1 MDVLMAGGKGKSAS
15 AFQTPPP
22 TVNGPTPKSKSK
34 ETEVPKGASGV
45 KVDLKKRL
53 DPNEVART
61 QGKDPPAT
69 EAAKL
74 ARLRRLCEKKPSGKC
89 NVPEEL
95 HKRWLHGSL
104 QDREALVEELEA
116 AHWSKDHL
124 FEKNKFQSVYQS
136 MLLWNGTYVFSLIIL
151 DSPRVFQIVLA
162 CFFQDLFVSRV
173 TKTITKTNK
182 LTRKKKRGWFTKET
196 MNTVLKWSS
205 FLALNLKTI
214 INSQVN
220 MQISKYQFTLLV
232 FVITSNLQNIT
243 YSTGIPT
250 YSTSIPMPAQPRTYI
265 KSVVAYCEKPGNE
278 RLVKTLTCK

>member
-1 MDVLMAGGKGKSAS
+1 MQEQMDVLMAGGKGKSAS

-89 NVPEEL
+89 HVPEEL

-151 DSPRVFQIVLA
+151 DSPRGVSN
-162 CFFQDLFVSRV
+162 CFGMFLPGLVRLPGYEDHHQDQQVDSQEEEGLVHKRDHEYRTQVELVSS
-173 TKTITKTNK
+173 
-182 LTRKKKRGWFTKET
+182 
-196 MNTVLKWSS
+196 LKSE
-205 FLALNLKTI
+205 NNHK
-214 INSQVN
+214 
-220 MQISKYQFTLLV
+220 
-232 FVITSNLQNIT
+232 
-243 YSTGIPT
+243 
-250 YSTSIPMPAQPRTYI
+250 
-265 KSVVAYCEKPGNE
+265 
-278 RLVKTLTCK
+278 

>member
-89 NVPEEL
+89 HVPEEL

-136 MLLWNGTYVFSLIIL
+136 MLLWNGTYVFFPNHSGFSQGCFKLFWHVSSRTCSSPGL
-151 DSPRVFQIVLA
+151 RRPSPRPTSWLA
-162 CFFQDLFVSRV
+162 RRRGVGSQ
-173 TKTITKTNK
+173 
-182 LTRKKKRGWFTKET
+182 KRPWIPY
-196 MNTVLKWSS
+196 SS
-205 FLALNLKTI
+205 GARF
-214 INSQVN
+214 
-220 MQISKYQFTLLV
+220 
-232 FVITSNLQNIT
+232 
-243 YSTGIPT
+243 
-250 YSTSIPMPAQPRTYI
+250 
-265 KSVVAYCEKPGNE
+265 
-278 RLVKTLTCK
+278 